1 MGNGFKG
8 PMNFLLKRV
17 LTYLVVLFVVI
28 NITFFLPRFA
38 PGNAAQIIAGGSRLP
53 NVAVQLLTQRF
64 GLDQPLYVQYV
75 DYLKDVFLTWP
86 PYFGVSYNYFPAQ
99 VTSIFADRVGWSL
112 LLLLTSLAVGE
123 LVTYLMGVYSA
134 LRRGGKFEMGSLYGS
149 IAVNSLPLFWV
160 AMIVLYVFSILLGWF
175 PISGATGFHS
185 GGGLAYVGDV
195 IWHAV
200 LPVATL
206 SLSLIAESYLILRGS
221 IQETLQSDYVLAA
234 KARGLTSWMLSSRY
248 VLRNSLL
255 PLVAVI
261 SFSIASLISREV
273 LIEVI
278 YGYPGIGDLIVD
290 AILGRDYPVLQGAL
304 FYTTI
309 FVIIGGLIGDIVLTR
324 LDPRLRE

>member
-1 MGNGFKG
+1 
-8 PMNFLLKRV
+8 MNFLLKRI
-17 LTYLVVLFVVI
+17 LIYLVVLLVVI

-38 PGNAAQIIAGGSRLP
+38 PGNAAQIIGGSSRLP
-53 NVAVQLLTQRF
+53 DYATQVLAQRF
-64 GLDQPLYVQYV
+64 GLNQPLYVQYV
-75 DYLKDVFLTWP
+75 DYLKGIFLSWP
-86 PYFGVSYNYFPAQ
+86 PYFGVSYNYFPVQ
-99 VTSIFADRVGWSL
+99 VSELFADRVGWSL

-123 LVTYLMGVYSA
+123 LVTYFMGAYSA
-134 LRRGGKFEMGSLYGS
+134 LRRGGKFELGSLYSS
-149 IAVNSLPLFWV
+149 ISINSLPLFWV
-160 AMIVLYVFSILLGWF
+160 AMIVLYVFSIALGWF
-175 PISGATGFHS
+175 PVSGATSFHS
-185 GGGLAYVGDV
+185 GSGLSYVGDV
-195 IWHAV
+195 LWHAV

-206 SLSLIAESYLILRGS
+206 SLSLIAESFLILRGS

-234 KARGLTSWMLSSRY
+234 KSRGLTNWMLSSRY
-248 VLRNSLL
+248 ILRNSLL

-309 FVIIGGLIGDIVLTR
+309 FVIVGGLIGDIVLTR
-324 LDPRLRE
+324 LDPRLKE